1 MKTVRLLRTGSHP
14 VTDGLFQA
22 VEAHFS
28 ALPQYEVLEGG
39 EGPADVVLAF
49 MPSGDDLANLKVD
62 RRSYQDFIGF
72 FFIDKKVE
80 AEGEKVVRAY
90 EIGLQIMANLA
101 GYIEL
106 EGDGPYDYTM
116 TMITPERGYEVLN
129 GSPEAGADLSD
140 TLVRRSDVVYVD
152 ENVVHT
158 DLSEDLIPGTDVTR
172 AMQEMAV
179 RLDSLDLVPS
189 AVPLDGLSDKQRR
202 RFFKVLGLKQ
212 VSYGNMSARHDAD
225 RFWMTGRGVNKAKLE
240 IIGRDI
246 ILVPN
251 FNREEGKIHLTVPPD
266 REDARV
272 SIDSSIHAAIY
283 DAFPDVGAMIHIH
296 SFVDNVVY
304 TDDHYPCGTRELCDS
319 TIDALRLTE
328 DPNRTILGLA
338 NHGILVTGADLEEAW
353 GQIEARLGDLVPA
366 GS

>member
-14 VTDGLFQA
+14 VTDGLYEA

-28 ALPQYEVLEGG
+28 ALPQYEILEGD

-49 MPSGDDLANLKVD
+49 MPSGDDLAGLQVE
-62 RRSYQDFIGF
+62 RRTYQDFIGF
-72 FFIDKKVE
+72 FFIDKKVD
-80 AEGEKVVRAY
+80 ADGEKVVRAY

-116 TMITPERGYEVLN
+116 TLITPERGHEIVK
-129 GSPEAGADLSD
+129 GSPEAGAELSD

-152 ENVVHT
+152 ENVVHA
-158 DLSEDLIPGTDVTR
+158 DLPEDLWSGTDVTR

-189 AVPLDGLSDKQRR
+189 AVPLDGLSDKQKR

-212 VSYGNMSARHDAD
+212 VSYGNMSARHDAET
-225 RFWMTGRGVNKAKLE
+225 FWMTGRGVNKAKLE
-240 IIGRDI
+240 VIGRDI
-246 ILVPN
+246 ILVSN
-251 FNREEGKIHLTVPPD
+251 FDRGEGKIHLSVPPGQD
-266 REDARV
+266 DARA

-283 DAFPDVGAMIHIH
+283 EAFPEIGAMIHIH

-338 NHGILVTGADLEEAW
+338 NHGILVTGADLEDAW
-353 GQIEARLGDLVPA
+353 DQIEARLSDLVPS

>member
-1 MKTVRLLRTGSHP
+1 MKTVRLLRTGRHP

-49 MPSGDDLANLKVD
+49 MPSGDDLTELKVE
-62 RRSYQDFIGF
+62 RRTYQDFIGF
-72 FFIDKKVE
+72 FFIGKKVE

-106 EGDGPYDYTM
+106 DGDGPFDYTM
-116 TMITPERGYEVLN
+116 TLITPERGHEVLK
-129 GSPEAGADLSD
+129 GSPGAGAELSD

-158 DLSEDLIPGTDVTR
+158 DLPEDLAAGTDVTR

-212 VSYGNMSARHDAD
+212 VSYGNMSARHDTNW
-225 RFWMTGRGVNKAKLE
+225 FWMTGRGVNKAKLE
-240 IIGRDI
+240 VIGRDI
-246 ILVPN
+246 ILVTD
-251 FNREEGKIHLTVPPD
+251 FDREAGQIHLTVPAD
-266 REDARV
+266 QGDARV

-283 DAFPDVGAMIHIH
+283 EAFPKIGAMIHIH

-319 TIDALRLTE
+319 TIDALRLTD

-338 NHGILVTGADLEEAW
+338 NHGILVTGADLDEAW
-353 GQIEARLGDLVPA
+353 ELIESRLGELVPA